1 MSESNSSP
9 LANVKVLL
17 AEDYWVNRKV
27 ALKMLERMGIRAK
40 SVENGAEV
48 LEILEQESFDLILMD
63 CQMPVMDGFETT
75 RSIREAEGESG
86 HHVPIIAMTAYTS
99 GREREEARNAGMTG
113 WLEKPILMDALE
125 EVIRE
130 ACGLS

>member
-1 MSESNSSP
+1 MSESNSPP
-9 LANVKVLL
+9 LGSLKILL

-27 ALKMLERMGIRAK
+27 AMKMLERMGIRAK

-48 LEILEQESFDLILMD
+48 LEILQQESFDLILMD

-75 RSIREAEGESG
+75 RSIRESEGESG
-86 HHVPIIAMTAYTS
+86 QHIPIVAMTAYTS
-99 GREREEARNAGMTG
+99 GREREEAKEAGMTG

-125 EVIRE
+125 EVIRK
-130 ACGLS
+130 ACGIS